1 MGKAFHFGEKIYAT
15 VSCPIRSSQAC
26 LIAAE
31 ARRFG
36 VRLSGK
42 VEVRLARGVRARVAL
57 PILPGRALE
66 VLRLSER
73 GGRSLIIRTAIEGEG
88 MPSERTV
95 EFRQR

>member
-1 MGKAFHFGEKIYAT
+1 
-15 VSCPIRSSQAC
+15 
-26 LIAAE
+26 
-31 ARRFG
+31 
-36 VRLSGK
+36 
-42 VEVRLARGVRARVAL
+42 VAL